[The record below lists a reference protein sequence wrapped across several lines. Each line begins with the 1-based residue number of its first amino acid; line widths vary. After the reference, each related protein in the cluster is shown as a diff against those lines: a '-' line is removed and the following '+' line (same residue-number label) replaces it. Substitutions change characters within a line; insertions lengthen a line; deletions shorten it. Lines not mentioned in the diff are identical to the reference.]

1 MAPRKRSTKHE
12 SLPENLYISGPNR
25 SAYRYKHPVTGKM
38 HGMGIDKVKAI
49 AAAKKLNAI
58 LIQPADL
65 VKAVLHHNEESI
77 SFCVKRYQI
86 ERQSSEDMA
95 PATIKL
101 ENYRLNAIIKEL
113 GHYLANE
120 LTVKICADWLDS
132 FQGNAYTKHR
142 GTLIKVFRFSV
153 SKGLMN
159 ENLAEKTLTSPRNSE
174 KKIRQ
179 VLTKQ
184 QYDLIYEKAP
194 DWLKIAMAL
203 ALITLQRRG
212 DLVRLKYSDLDEGIL
227 KVIQAKT
234 EKHGYRAFLRIKPG
248 NALLEVIKQS
258 REIRPLCPFIIHR
271 LPKRRVPFLGQEH
284 HAQITGEYLGK
295 EFKKVRDSVQEIKD
309 MPTAQRPTFHEIRA
323 LGGALYLEQSFSKE
337 YVNLL
342 MGHTSQKMTD
352 EYTDQHQNWTECKAE
367 LMPKFTQ

>member
-1 MAPRKRSTKHE
+1 MAPRRRSPQHK
-12 SLPENLYISGPNR
+12 SLPENLYIVGANR
-25 SAYRYKHPVTGKM
+25 SGYRYKHPQTGKM
-38 HGMGIDKVKAI
+38 HGMGSDKVKAI

-58 LIQPADL
+58 LIIPVDL
-65 VKAVLHHNEESI
+65 VKAVLYDNEESI
-77 SFCVKRYQI
+77 SSCVDRYRK

-120 LTVKICADWLDS
+120 LTVKICADWLDN

-179 VLTKQ
+179 VLTKP
-184 QYDLIYEKAP
+184 QYDLIYDKSP

-212 DLVRLKYSDLDEGIL
+212 DLVKVRYLDLDSGIL
-227 KVIQAKT
+227 QVVQTKT
-234 EKHGYRAFLRIKPG
+234 EKHGHRAFLKIKSG
-248 NALLEVIKQS
+248 DALLNVVKQS
-258 REIRPLCPFIIHR
+258 RDITPLCPFIIHR
-271 LPKRRVPFLGQEH
+271 LPKRRIPFLGQEH

-295 EFKKVRDSVQEIKD
+295 EFKKIRDSIPEIKD
-309 MPTAQRPTFHEIRA
+309 IPSAQRPTFHEIRA
-323 LGGALYLEQSFSKE
+323 LGGSLYLEQGFSKE

-352 EYTDQHQNWTECKAE
+352 EYTDQHQNWTECMAD
-367 LMPKFTQ
+367 LNI

>member
-1 MAPRKRSTKHE
+1 MAPRRRSPQHKN
-12 SLPENLYISGPNR
+12 LPENLYLVGPNR
-25 SAYRYKHPVTGKM
+25 SGYRYKHPQTGKM
-38 HGMGIDKVKAI
+38 HGMGSDKVKAI

-58 LIQPADL
+58 LIKPADL
-65 VKAVLHHNEESI
+65 VKAVLHDNEESI
-77 SFCVKRYQI
+77 SACVNRYRK

-95 PATIKL
+95 PATVKL
-101 ENYRLNAIIKEL
+101 ENYRLNAITKEL

-142 GTLIKVFRFSV
+142 GTLVKVFRFAV

-179 VLTKQ
+179 VLSKP
-184 QYDLIYEKAP
+184 QYDLIYDKAP

-212 DLVRLKYSDLDEGIL
+212 DIVRARYSDLEGGVL
-227 KVIQAKT
+227 QVIQAKT
-234 EKHGYRAFLRIKPG
+234 EKHGYRAFLKIKSG
-248 NALLEVIKQS
+248 DALLNVVKKS
-258 REIRPLCPFIIHR
+258 RDIIPLCPFIIHR

-295 EFKKVRDSVQEIKD
+295 EFKKVRDSVPEIKD
-309 MPTAQRPTFHEIRA
+309 MPAAQRPTFHEIRA
-323 LGGALYLEQSFSKE
+323 LGGSLYLEQGFSKE

-352 EYTDQHQNWTECKAE
+352 EYTDQHQNWTECEASLK
-367 LMPKFTQ
+367 LH